1 MEGTHY
7 RYRGQGEIGNPDSSM
22 VEDVQLGVSPADGEG
37 SVSLELR
44 SEQFPAGQVTLTPE
58 QVTHLAAV
66 LDVEGAGDVAVV
78 PPDRRHRARSG
89 RVRPAALPP
98 LRV

>member
-66 LDVEGAGDVAVV
+66 LDRFGDGDAGLEDGGVV
-78 PPDRRHRARSG
+78 HPDGCVDSDG
-89 RVRPAALPP
+89 WDD
-98 LRV
+98 LR